1 MRNVEISGKNA
12 LEPNPPIVAER
23 TTTNRRRRNRMS
35 AVAGIAGNA
44 ASTASM
50 PEEMR
55 KLILKLRWIGLDE
68 EAERL
73 SATLARIAPSACS
86 FMGPRDTD

>member
-1 MRNVEISGKNA
+1 
-12 LEPNPPIVAER
+12 
-23 TTTNRRRRNRMS
+23 MS
-35 AVAGIAGNA
+35 AGAGIPAGNA
-44 ASTASM
+44 ASPASM